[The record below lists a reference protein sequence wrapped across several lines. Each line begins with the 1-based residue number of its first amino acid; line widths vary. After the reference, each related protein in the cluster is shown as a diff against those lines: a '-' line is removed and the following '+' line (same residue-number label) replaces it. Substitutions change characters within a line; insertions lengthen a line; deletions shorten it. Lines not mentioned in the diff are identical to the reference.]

1 MNTKLLVVLFALFVL
16 LMTPVF
22 AQSQDAVK
30 AIMTNHWVKK
40 YKKLKSDLE
49 NKAVHVKDMDNISES
64 ERANIEKSYMHTS
77 QRLEQWLDNL
87 INEVDNNNQGV
98 LAHLAEG
105 TMEPQLKNE
114 LLDIFSFYAN
124 DFASHYEEVTGK
136 GVKAIMPNHKLMED
150 GEQNPR
156 IKVPSGKVEKD
167 VLIAYVKKPLSP
179 TAWSALY

>member
-1 MNTKLLVVLFALFVL
+1 MKTKLLVVLFALPIL
-16 LMTPVF
+16 LMSPVL

-49 NKAVHVKDMDNISES
+49 NKAVHVKDMDNISEA
-64 ERANIEKSYMHTS
+64 ERANIEKSYGQTS

-87 INEVDNNNQGV
+87 INQVDNNNQVV

-105 TMEPQLKNE
+105 SMEPELKTQ

-124 DFASHYEEVTGK
+124 DFASHYEEVTGE
-136 GVKAIMPNHKLMED
+136 GVKAIMSNNKLLED
-150 GEQNPR
+150 GQQNFN
-156 IKVPSGKVEKD
+156 IKVPAGKVEKD
-167 VLIAYVKKPLSP
+167 FLIAYVKKPLSP
-179 TAWSALY
+179 MAWSALY